1 MGGELTPEEWEEI
14 APEYE
19 EIAPEHDYI
28 EVCPSG

>member
-1 MGGELTPEEWEEI
+1 MGGDLTPEEW
-14 APEYE
+14 E